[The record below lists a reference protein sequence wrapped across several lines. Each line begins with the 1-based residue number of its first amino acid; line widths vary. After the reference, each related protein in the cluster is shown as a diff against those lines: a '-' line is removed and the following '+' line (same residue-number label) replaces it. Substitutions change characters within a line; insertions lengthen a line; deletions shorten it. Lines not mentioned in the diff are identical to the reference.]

1 MPVLRKAN
9 LPIPRTAS
17 RSGRTALLRR
27 LQRPLSCSA
36 APNWK
41 PSHLV
46 GPPERGYSRS
56 HDDMQLRGLEGSANG
71 SELTTPPPTAREK
84 SPRFS
89 AAPKVPIQGAATGTL
104 RRRYCTVRPAPES
117 ARNATRRTTR
127 HLQDLVPQLAG
138 HLDFSCKMLTFSD
151 E

>member
-9 LPIPRTAS
+9 LPISSTAS

-27 LQRPLSCSA
+27 LQRQRCRSA

-41 PSHLV
+41 PSQLAC
-46 GPPERGYSRS
+46 PPERLHGRP
-56 HDDMQLRGLEGSANG
+56 HDDLQRRGLEGSANG

-84 SPRFS
+84 SLRFS
-89 AAPKVPIQGAATGTL
+89 AALKVPIQGAATGTL
-104 RRRYCTVRPAPES
+104 LRRYCTVRPAPES

-127 HLQDLVPQLAG
+127 HLQPPPGPCPAVGWPPR
-138 HLDFSCKMLTFSD
+138 F
-151 E
+151 